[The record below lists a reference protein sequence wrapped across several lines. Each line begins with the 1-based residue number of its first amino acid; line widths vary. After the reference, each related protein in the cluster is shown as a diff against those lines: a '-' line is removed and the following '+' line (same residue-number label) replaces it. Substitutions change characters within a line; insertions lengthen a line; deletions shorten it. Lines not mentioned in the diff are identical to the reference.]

1 MFKNKI
7 NILLTVAIVALSLSA
22 CKKLLPTDKD
32 AFNANAAFTQ
42 VVYYPILGRT
52 TVMSNNFDTQS
63 SSLPLTFRI
72 AAIRNSDDE
81 TANELLKPF
90 DVLVWKK
97 AYDGSE
103 KSLAE
108 IEAKRTIEKHPLFEI
123 RQHSGEFIMWAEA
136 TSNIVKS
143 IPDSG
148 YVFDVEVSNSGGR
161 KYYNNL
167 KLQPY
172 KERDYEP
179 NSIDPITGAATGG
192 NINPLVLDNF
202 VGKASGGTLS
212 PSDVNISFHRKDDG
226 SSLTFKFLDTLQK
239 PINPGKFKL
248 TNWSKLVHG
257 FNMTPI
263 TATSESVTYDVA
275 YPIPCVA
282 IPTPYTT
289 LDGKQAS
296 VTFSYDRM
304 GFGGVRQIATMKFNF
319 SIFKK
324 GSWDIVIWFKRDN
337 PKFEDD

>member
-7 NILLTVAIVALSLSA
+7 NTFLTLTVAVLLLGA

-32 AFNANAAFTQ
+32 AFNPDAGFTQ
-42 VVYYPILGRT
+42 TIYRPILGRT

-72 AAIRNSDDE
+72 AAIRNSDGE
-81 TANELLKPF
+81 SAPEMLKPF

-108 IEAKRTIEKHPLFEI
+108 IESKRTIEQHPLFEV
-123 RQHSGEFIMWAEA
+123 RKHSGEFILWAEA

-143 IPDSG
+143 LPDSG
-148 YVFDVEVSNSGGR
+148 YVFDMEVSNSGGR

-167 KLQPY
+167 RLQPY
-172 KERDYEP
+172 KERNYEP
-179 NSIDPITGAATGG
+179 NSIDPLTGASTGG
-192 NINPLVLDNF
+192 NISPLILDNF
-202 VGKASGGTLS
+202 VGQVTGGTLN
-212 PSDVNISFHRKDDG
+212 PSDVNISFNRKGDG
-226 SSLTFKFLDTLQK
+226 NSLSFKFLDTLQK
-239 PINPGKFKL
+239 EINPDKFKL

-257 FNMTPI
+257 FNMLKT
-263 TATSESVTYDVA
+263 TTSVTYDIA
-275 YPIPCVA
+275 YPIPCVVL
-282 IPTPYTT
+282 PTPYTT
-289 LDGKQAS
+289 TDGKQAA
-296 VTFSYDRM
+296 VTFSYDRI
-304 GFGGVRQIATMKFNF
+304 GFGGYRQVATMNFNF

-324 GSWDIVIWFKRDN
+324 GSWEIVIWFKREN